1 MKARRWHRIAQQYLI
16 LNSILV
22 AVSGVILAEDARWP
36 WLCFATLALLLFL
49 FEAEMIVEALRKESV
64 EQFVCYQNVYNFA
77 VTFLLI
83 ALIGSLIDRANLG
96 IFWATLAIVVT
107 AFVWYRGWWPDL
119 RWLLHKKNRR
129 RLCEEY
135 EADVVRNARAAR
147 N

>member
-64 EQFVCYQNVYNFA
+64 EQFVRYPNAYNWG
-77 VTFLLI
+77 VTFFLI
-83 ALIGSLIDRANLG
+83 ALVGSLIDRADLG
-96 IFWATLAIVVT
+96 IFWGTLAIVAT
-107 AFVWYRGWWPDL
+107 TFVWYRAWGRDL
-119 RWLLHKKNRR
+119 LRLLHKTNRE
-129 RLCEEY
+129 RLREDY
-135 EADVVRNARAAR
+135 ELDVVPRD
-147 N
+147 